1 VAQGHFKRKLTTIF
15 CADVASYSRL
25 MGEDETATVKT
36 LEQYKAIMSE
46 LILQHRGRVVDSPGD
61 NLLAEFTSVVDGV
74 QCAVATQKE
83 LQARNSD
90 LPENRRMQFRIG
102 VNLGD
107 VIEEASRIYGD
118 GVNIAARLESLADP
132 GGICVSK
139 TAFDHIESKLPLGYE
154 YLGEQQ
160 VKNITKPV
168 GAYRVLMDPRVTVA
182 GKSKQPTSRSFM
194 PNRSALASA
203 ALVLLVVVGF
213 VVWHQYLR
221 QKPSPVEKA
230 SVEKMAFP
238 LPDKPSIVVL
248 PFVNLSEDSKQ
259 DYFIDG
265 LTLDIIASLSKIRD
279 LFVIA
284 RDSALTYKGKPTI
297 VKQIAEELG
306 VRYVLEGSYR
316 RAGERV
322 RVTAQ
327 LIDALSGRSLW
338 NERYDRS
345 MDDLFALQD
354 EITMSIVTALQ
365 VKLTEGEKIW
375 VMLRKTNN
383 LSAYEKYLIGREH
396 FLRFNPDDN
405 IIARPLLKEAI
416 ALDPNFAS
424 PYVDLAWT
432 YMMDILYG
440 SSSSPKESIEQAE
453 QLAQKA
459 IRLDETNPFAYGLQG
474 DILRT
479 KKRYEEA
486 IVELEKAVSLSPNY
500 SLSQAQLGRT
510 LMYAG
515 RFEEALPWLEKAI
528 RLDPLPLN
536 WYVTCVGICYLHLGR
551 LEDSVKEFKKVLNRN
566 PNDLTAAIRLVA
578 AYSLL
583 ERKEE
588 ANAAAAEVLRLN
600 PKFSISRIAKSWAYK
615 NYSNRDFELNA
626 LRKAGLPE

>member
-1 VAQGHFKRKLTTIF
+1 MAQEQFKRKLTTIF
-15 CADVASYSRL
+15 SADVVGYSRL
-25 MGEDETATVKT
+25 MGDDEAATVKT
-36 LEQYKAIMSE
+36 LEQYKLIMSA
-46 LILQHRGRVVDSPGD
+46 LIRQHRGRVVDSPGD
-61 NLLAEFTSVVDGV
+61 NLLAEFTSVVDAV

-83 LQARNSD
+83 LQARNAD

-182 GKSKQPTSRSFM
+182 GKSKQPVTRSVLH
-194 PNRSALASA
+194 NRSALTCA
-203 ALVLLVVVGF
+203 AVVLLLAVGF
-213 VVWHQYLR
+213 GVWHLYFR
-221 QKPSPVEKA
+221 QKTSPVEKA
-230 SVEKMAFP
+230 SLEKMAFP

-248 PFVNLSEDSKQ
+248 PFVNLSENYKQ

-265 LTLDIIASLSKIRD
+265 LTLDIIASFSKIRD

-284 RDSALTYKGKPTI
+284 RDSALAYKGKTTS

-316 RAGERV
+316 RVGERV

-327 LIDALSGRSLW
+327 LIDALSGRHLW
-338 NERYDRS
+338 TERYDRS

-365 VKLTEGEKIW
+365 VKLTEGEKIG
-375 VMLRKTNN
+375 VLLRKTNN
-383 LSAYEKYLIGREH
+383 LAAYEKYLIGREH

-416 ALDPNFAS
+416 ALDPNFGS

-440 SSSSPKESIEQAE
+440 ASASPKESLEQAE

-459 IRLDETNPFAYGLQG
+459 IRLDEANPFAYGLQG

-479 KKRYEEA
+479 KKRYEDA
-486 IVELEKAVSLSPNY
+486 IVQLEKAVGLSPNY

-600 PKFSISRIAKSWAYK
+600 PKFSIARIAKSWAYK
-615 NYSNRDFELNA
+615 NDSDRDLEMNA
-626 LRKAGLPE
+626 LRLAGLPE